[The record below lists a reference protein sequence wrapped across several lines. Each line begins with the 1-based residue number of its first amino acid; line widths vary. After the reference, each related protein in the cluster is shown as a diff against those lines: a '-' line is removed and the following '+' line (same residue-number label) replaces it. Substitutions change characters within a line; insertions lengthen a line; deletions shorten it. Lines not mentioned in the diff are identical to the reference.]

1 MRKAF
6 WMSLAN
12 IPNVL
17 VFGLILN
24 WALERIGANPGNQ
37 INLVLML
44 LILVAGVALTGYLA
58 VRAPNYYEI
67 EHYVVRPWEM
77 IVSVGSWALYMILAV
92 FLETATITG
101 LLNL

>member
-1 MRKAF
+1 MRKYF

-24 WALERIGANPGNQ
+24 WALGRIGANPGNQ
-37 INLVLML
+37 VNLVLMIL
-44 LILVAGVALTGYLA
+44 LLVFLVAVTGYLA
-58 VRAPNYYEI
+58 VRAPYYDEA
-67 EHYVVRPWEM
+67 EHYVPKPWEM

-92 FLETATITG
+92 FLETTTITG